1 MLFFTDKF
9 GKKAKNDMAN
19 KDIGLSRLSLTFHL
33 CFFVFFFW
41 EEIGIGKDTHT
52 HLTLSSTHSKHS
64 TQQFSHGK
72 QIV

>member
-33 CFFVFFFW
+33 CFFVW
-41 EEIGIGKDTHT
+41 EEIGIGKDTH
-52 HLTLSSTHSKHS
+52 LTLSSTHPKLS
-64 TQQFSHGK
+64 TQQFSTSAFLCR
-72 QIV
+72 